1 MSRDYIQFLL
11 DGEVITERHLDP
23 TMSVLNYLRERRLR
37 TGTKEGCAEGDC
49 GACTIVL
56 RELVDGKVRSR
67 AINACIVFMP
77 TIDGKEIQ
85 TVESLGTPDAP
96 HEIQDLVA
104 KKNAS
109 QCGFCTPGIVMSLH
123 ALQQDD
129 LPYTRSNIDEALAG
143 NLCRCTGYG
152 PIIDAAISM
161 QPAPSQTTNDVKTLH
176 SIQHDDVVE
185 LSAHIYGQDRHF
197 YIPKTVAHLTELVR
211 DHPDAVLL
219 AGGTDIGLWVT
230 KHHKTLEKIIYLGNV
245 NELNTFAETDENYII
260 GAGVKYTD
268 ACARLGVLYPDMDSV
283 MRRIGSTQIRNLG
296 TIGGNVANGSPIGDM
311 PPLLIAA
318 GATLVLAGHQG
329 ERRIALEDFFI
340 DYGKQDLR
348 EGEFVSNII
357 LPKIGPDQ
365 HYFAY
370 KISKRFEQDISAL
383 CMGFS
388 FDLKD
393 GKCSNVRLAYGGMAA
408 TPKRASSAEAALEGH
423 TWNEANARAA
433 MAVLDK
439 DFTPITDMRASKN
452 YRMNVA
458 KNLILKAW
466 LETKTQGHQHVLEAA
481 YEF

>member
-1 MSRDYIQFLL
+1 
-11 DGEVITERHLDP
+11 
-23 TMSVLNYLRERRLR
+23 
-37 TGTKEGCAEGDC
+37 
-49 GACTIVL
+49 
-56 RELVDGKVRSR
+56 

-77 TIDGKEIQ
+77 TLDGKEIR

-123 ALQQDD
+123 ALQLDD
-129 LPYTRSNIDEALAG
+129 LPYTRNNIDEALAG

-152 PIIDAAISM
+152 PIIDAAMSM
-161 QPAPSQTTNDVKTLH
+161 HPTPSQTMDDIDILQN
-176 SIQHDDVVE
+176 IQHDDVVE
-185 LSAHIYGQDRHF
+185 FSTRIYGHDRYF
-197 YIPKTVAHLTELVR
+197 AIPKTVAQLTALVK

-219 AGGTDIGLWVT
+219 AGGTDVGLWVT

-245 NELNTFAETDENYII
+245 NELNTFEETDENYII

-268 ACARLGVLYPDMDSV
+268 ACAQLGVLYPDMDSV

-296 TIGGNVANGSPIGDM
+296 TIGGNIANGSPIGDM

-318 GATLVLAGHQG
+318 GARLVLASQQG
-329 ERRIALEDFFI
+329 ERDIALEDFFI

-348 EGEFVSNII
+348 AGEFVKTII
-357 LPKIGPDQ
+357 VPKIGPDQ

-383 CMGFS
+383 CMGLS
-388 FDLKD
+388 FDMVD
-393 GKCSNVRLAYGGMAA
+393 GNCSNVRLAYGGMAA
-408 TPKRASSAEAALEGH
+408 TPKRATHAEKALEGQIWGE
-423 TWNEANARAA
+423 TSARAA
-433 MAVLDK
+433 MAALDK
-439 DFTPITDMRASKN
+439 DFTPITDMRASKD

-466 LETKTQGHQHVLEAA
+466 LETKTQGHQQVLEAA